1 MSFAKS
7 LVVGGCLLFGAIGV
21 TAVVKNRQVKADSPG
36 AELVEIPLVQEVK
49 VVAVPEESKPSLIA
63 LEAELPDANRMALF
77 FNTGWPKL
85 PIVETVTYSSRVD
98 WLAGRPAW
106 VADYAAH
113 FKTSR
118 HFIARSLNGKVDYQT
133 QNVAN
138 GDKFNVLRSDVD
150 LEFYLVAD
158 LSRCRMWVYYLD
170 VAKNE
175 RVLLTSYPIGVG
187 REEGG
192 RASGLLTP
200 LGKYKL
206 GSKIAVY
213 RPGTMGLY
221 NNEKT
226 EMIRVFGTR
235 WIPFEQ
241 EVKGCTAP
249 ARGFGI
255 HGCPWSDNSSGELA
269 EDLSGLGDR
278 ASDGCIRLQTRDME
292 ELFSI
297 IISRPTTIEL
307 VSDFFQATPPGREV
321 EPICQAT
328 SSESPGR

>member
-1 MSFAKS
+1 MSVAKS
-7 LVVGGCLLFGAIGV
+7 LLVASCLLFGAIGV
-21 TAVVKNRQVKADSPG
+21 VAFVKHRG
-36 AELVEIPLVQEVK
+36 ALPEASIAESVEISLNQERKSLPVPIEEPIAA
-49 VVAVPEESKPSLIA
+49 VASLR
-63 LEAELPDANRMALF
+63 EDLPNADRMALF

-98 WLAGRPAW
+98 WHGGRPAW

-118 HFIARSLNGKVDYQT
+118 HFIARSLNGDLDYLS
-133 QNVAN
+133 QNVSN
-138 GDKFNVLRSDVD
+138 GDRFNVLSQNKNI
-150 LEFYLVAD
+150 EFYLVVD
-158 LSRCRMWVYYLD
+158 LTRCRMWVYYLD
-170 VAKNE
+170 LDKSE
-175 RVLLTSYPIGVG
+175 RVLLTSYPVGVG
-187 REEGG
+187 RAEKGK
-192 RASGLLTP
+192 ASGLLTP
-200 LGKYKL
+200 LGKYTL
-206 GSKIAVY
+206 GSKVAVY

-255 HGCPWSDNSSGELA
+255 HGCPWIERSGELV
-269 EDLSGLGDR
+269 EDLAGLCDHT
-278 ASDGCIRLQTRDME
+278 SDGCIRLRTSDIE
-292 ELFSI
+292 ELFSV

-307 VSDFFQATPPGREV
+307 VRDFFESTPPGKEV
-321 EPICQAT
+321 EPICKM
-328 SSESPGR
+328 E